1 MFQMF
6 QLPWTMLAKVVLEK
20 ISFLLRQGEKV
31 AIVGRNGCGK
41 STLVRALVKDLDTS
55 AAVDGDAAITSAG
68 AAYFPQRALASLPNA
83 QAVTTLQAPFEPGF
97 EIL

>member
-1 MFQMF
+1 M
-6 QLPWTMLAKVVLEK
+6 
-20 ISFLLRQGEKV
+20 
-31 AIVGRNGCGK
+31 
-41 STLVRALVKDLDTS
+41 RALVKDLDTS